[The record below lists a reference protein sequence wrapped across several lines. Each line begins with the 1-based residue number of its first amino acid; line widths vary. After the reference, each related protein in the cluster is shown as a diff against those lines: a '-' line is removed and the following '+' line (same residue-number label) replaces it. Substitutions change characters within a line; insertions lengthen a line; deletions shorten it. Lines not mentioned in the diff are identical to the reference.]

1 MMRKSSPEIV
11 TFPKAEKEAVR
22 IAAYV
27 GDRETEQQLHEL
39 FGRWGYETTYIQK
52 GRIPDARRDY
62 ANRNMPPV
70 LIVDISDAA
79 LPLSELKTLADI
91 CPPEVNVVALGT
103 RDTVGLYRDL
113 MEIGV
118 TDYLVKPV
126 PADLLFRAIARA
138 SGQKAGR
145 QMDARTGKTV
155 AVFGVRGGVGATTAV
170 ASLGWLLAHHYSRH
184 VMMTDLNLG
193 AGSLALDLGEA
204 AGGGLAELL
213 SSPERIDEM
222 VIERATL
229 SIGDKLRLLA
239 GGSDRPGDGEYDA
252 QAVEA
257 LMSHLRPRYHFIF
270 QDLDRA
276 RPAASSLLLE
286 RADIRILILEP
297 TLAAVRDAARL
308 VTRLGEGEARQE
320 LFIIVNRGRD
330 IRSGDVPTEKIAEV
344 VGRPVDLVI
353 PFERRRLAVASLNGE
368 AAMQRKSAVQRAYLR
383 FAGILVGQG
392 PARPRRTRWPLRL

>member
-1 MMRKSSPEIV
+1 MRGAVSGRLQVRATRRRFPAISQPRRARCLIPDDRERSLMMRKSSPEIV

-70 LIVDISDAA
+70 LIVDISYAA

-138 SGQKAGR
+138 SGQ
-145 QMDARTGKTV
+145 
-155 AVFGVRGGVGATTAV
+155 
-170 ASLGWLLAHHYSRH
+170 
-184 VMMTDLNLG
+184 
-193 AGSLALDLGEA
+193 
-204 AGGGLAELL
+204 
-213 SSPERIDEM
+213 
-222 VIERATL
+222 
-229 SIGDKLRLLA
+229 
-239 GGSDRPGDGEYDA
+239 
-252 QAVEA
+252 
-257 LMSHLRPRYHFIF
+257 
-270 QDLDRA
+270 
-276 RPAASSLLLE
+276 
-286 RADIRILILEP
+286 
-297 TLAAVRDAARL
+297 
-308 VTRLGEGEARQE
+308 
-320 LFIIVNRGRD
+320 
-330 IRSGDVPTEKIAEV
+330 
-344 VGRPVDLVI
+344 
-353 PFERRRLAVASLNGE
+353 
-368 AAMQRKSAVQRAYLR
+368 
-383 FAGILVGQG
+383 
-392 PARPRRTRWPLRL
+392 